1 MKSFLLLSA
10 VAGCGK
16 STWSK
21 MYAGRHRNVKIV
33 SSDELRNEI
42 AGGYQVFD
50 HEEEVGKTFYERIN
64 EYAKEDC
71 DELTVIAD
79 ATNLRNFWRLKAA
92 NLVKGYDRKVL
103 IVIKKPLDVILKQN
117 KMRPK
122 EKIVPE
128 EVVKAMYDSF
138 EEPSEEVIKAYD
150 EYCVYYKTFDLKKF
164 KATLKKK

>member
-33 SSDELRNEI
+33 SSDDLRKELT
-42 AGGYQVFD
+42 GSYQNFTM
-50 HEEEVGKTFYERIN
+50 EEQVWDTFFNRIN
-64 EYAKEDC
+64 EYAKEDTE
-71 DELTVIAD
+71 ELTVIGD
-79 ATNLRNFWRLKAA
+79 ATNLKNIWRMKALK
-92 NLVKGYDRKVL
+92 LVKGFDRYVL

-128 EVVKAMYDSF
+128 EIVKSMFNAF
-138 EEPSEEVIKAYD
+138 EEPSEEVLNGYD

-164 KATLKKK
+164 KSTLKNK